1 MKRQDEMQPKK
12 EVVITEELLDARV
25 VDYRVDGYSAG
36 FIMVDAPEDL
46 YVLRDAIE
54 EYILAN
60 DIKPAKMR

>member
-12 EVVITEELLDARV
+12 EVIITKELLDARV
-25 VDYRVDGYSAG
+25 EDYRVDGYSAG

-60 DIKPAKMR
+60 DIKPAKR